1 MSPRVYVLFTSEY
14 PVHGKLEKIRE
25 GDLKSPHLGEMGTL
39 GFNGPGGKAGPSVG
53 CRPSSTQ
60 RGNVGRAEGVR
71 WAATPLLFPNQLP
84 NLEQKPKWSQGRSC
98 DSAVR

>member
-39 GFNGPGGKAGPSVG
+39 GFNGPGGKQGPLWDLVL
-53 CRPSSTQ
+53 
-60 RGNVGRAEGVR
+60 
-71 WAATPLLFPNQLP
+71 PLHR
-84 NLEQKPKWSQGRSC
+84 E
-98 DSAVR
+98 AM